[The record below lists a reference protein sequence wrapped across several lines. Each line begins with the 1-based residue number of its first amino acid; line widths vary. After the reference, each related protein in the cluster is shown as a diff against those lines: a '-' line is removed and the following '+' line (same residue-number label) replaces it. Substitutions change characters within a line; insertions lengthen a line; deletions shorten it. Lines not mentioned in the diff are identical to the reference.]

1 MNNTRSL
8 TSKVAV
14 YLLTALLALSSFASL
29 ANAQITTTGRISGTV
44 MDPQGAI
51 VPTAEVVVKNDETGN
66 EYKVKVGDDGSFV
79 IASLP
84 IAVYTVTVTATGFKQ
99 TIITNVRTQVG
110 LASTVQITLE
120 VGAASETVTVTSG
133 AEVLQKETT
142 NVGSVISGRQ
152 ITELPFSSRDALD
165 LVLTLPGTAT
175 VGRPRSSSVNGLP
188 KGALFISLDGIN
200 AQDNFLR
207 TTDGFFTYIR
217 PRIDA
222 IEEVQVSTATPGAEA
237 SAGGAV
243 HIRFVTKGGTNDYHG
258 GGWWYNRQRY
268 YNSNYYFNKISRKE
282 STPDC
287 DRTVPGCL
295 VETPRSQVMLN
306 QWGIKIGG
314 PVTPWLKDKLFFF
327 FAYDEFRLPEQ
338 QSRTRVILTPDAEA
352 GIFKYV
358 VTNSQNQLET
368 RSVNLLAIAAAKNNP
383 DVPGT
388 KDPTISGILSAIR
401 ESTAQGALSAS
412 TDPNLQSFTFTNT
425 GGQNRRFPTF
435 RLDANVTSNHHLEVI
450 YNFQDFASRVDFLNS
465 RDPAFPAPIPQILGS
480 QGSNRFSLSTA
491 LRSQLGS
498 KVVNEARYGLTGG
511 TVVFFPEMSAASYDP
526 FGGVAFTF
534 PLTLANPQ
542 SAPNNSRRNSPIKQF
557 TDNLSWIKGR
567 HNLNFGASFTAAKSF
582 QQSSGGN
589 LVPNLSFGLLSGDP
603 AITGNNNIFTAG
615 NFPGA
620 STPQLNDARSIYALL
635 VGKISV
641 VTFNAKLDEKTLE
654 YSFDGT
660 AIERNTVRGYGFY
673 FQDYF
678 KVKPNLNINYGL
690 RWEAQLA
697 PKHRN
702 GVYVRPTFEGLF
714 GISGT
719 NGLFNPNA
727 TGGVPTEYIPVDENS
742 KPFDDDLNNLAPSI
756 GIAWSP
762 QFKNSILK
770 GLFGEG
776 EQTVL
781 RAAYSISYV
790 TGGFADFNAVWNSN
804 PGLSSAAGAQSGIEF
819 TPGKFLLRNNPNLLR
834 PLPTRTFPL
843 TGKPGIAAWDFDPNL
858 RAPYVQSWSFG
869 IQREINK
876 DTVFEARYVG
886 NHSIGLG
893 IQTNLNEVNIF
904 ENGFLQEFIL
914 AQKNLE
920 LFIAA
925 NPRCGQTG
933 QVPCSFRNAGLP
945 GQVAL
950 PIFTASFGSAN
961 STSFN
966 NTTFIQLLQQ
976 GQAGSLAN
984 QLGNATAN
992 IAFQNNRINAG
1003 LPRNFFIVNPDLLG
1017 ASAVLATDSGWSTYN
1032 ALQIE
1037 LRRRFANGFLV
1048 QGNYTW
1054 SHAFT
1059 NLFTQ
1064 PQVVALP
1071 LQPHTLRNPA
1081 MDKSPSPFDIQHAFK
1096 ANYIYELPIGP
1107 GRRFDFTGGNRV
1119 LGKIFGGWET
1129 DGIIRWQ
1136 SGRIFSLTGGRG
1148 TVNQFDSGV
1157 VLVGMNQEQLQAL
1170 VKIRKQPGDANRG
1183 SVSWLPES
1191 FIEDTLR
1198 AFGLKPGLPVGPHL
1212 APPTTPGQ
1220 FGSFIY
1226 LYGPNLFRADMSI
1239 VKKTRIR
1246 ESLNIETRVEFLNAF
1261 NNTNFLIGNF
1271 GAADIANTDQN
1282 AVTVSTATFGQTT
1295 HAYRDVSTTNDPG
1308 GRFIQLVLRINF

>member
-8 TSKVAV
+8 TGKAAV
-14 YLLTALLALSSFASL
+14 YVLTALLVLSSFASF

-66 EYKVKVGDDGSFV
+66 EYKVKVGDDGTFV

-84 IAVYTVTVTATGFKQ
+84 IAIYTVTVTAAGFKQ

-110 LASTVQITLE
+110 LASTVQITLQ
-120 VGAASETVTVTSG
+120 VGAANETVTVTSG

-152 ITELPFSSRDALD
+152 ITDLPFSSRDALD

-258 GGWWYNRQRY
+258 GGWWYNRQRV
-268 YNSNYYFNKISRKE
+268 YNTNYYFNKINRQRSE
-282 STPDC
+282 PGC
-287 DRTVPGCL
+287 DVTVPGCL

-306 QWGIKIGG
+306 QWGFKIGG
-314 PVTPWLKDKLFFF
+314 PVTPWLKDKVFFF

-338 QSRTRVILTPDAEA
+338 QTRTRVILTPEAEA
-352 GIFKYV
+352 GIFKYIAS
-358 VTNSQNQLET
+358 NGEL
-368 RSVNLLAIAAAKNNP
+368 RSVNMLTLAAGRNNP
-383 DVPGT
+383 LIPGT

-401 ESTAQGALSAS
+401 EATAKGAVTNL
-412 TDPNLQSFTFTNT
+412 TDPNQQSLTFTNT

-435 RLDANVTSNHHLEVI
+435 RLDANVTSNHHIEMI

-465 RDPAFPAPIPQILGS
+465 RDPAFPEPVPQILGS

-491 LRSQLGS
+491 LRSQLSS

-511 TVVFFPEMSAASYDP
+511 TVVFFPEMSPASYAP
-526 FGGVAFTF
+526 FGNVTF
-534 PLTLANPQ
+534 SFPSVYANPQ

-589 LVPNLSFGLLSGDP
+589 LAPNLTFNILSADP
-603 AITGNNNIFTAG
+603 ANALFTTA

-620 STPQLNDARSIYALL
+620 STTQLNDARGIYALL
-635 VGKISV
+635 TGKISAIV
-641 VTFNAKLDEKTLE
+641 FNAKLNEKTLE
-654 YSFDGT
+654 YSFDDT

-678 KVKPNLNINYGL
+678 KIKPNLNINYGL

-697 PKHRN
+697 PRHKN
-702 GVYVRPTFEGLF
+702 GVYVRPTFDGLF

-719 NGLFNPNA
+719 NGLFNPAA
-727 TGGVPTEYIPVDENS
+727 TGGAPTEYIPVDENS
-742 KPFDDDLNNLAPSI
+742 KPFDDDFNNLAPSI

-804 PGLSSAAGAQSGIEF
+804 PGLTSAAGARAGIEF
-819 TPGKFLLRNNPNLLR
+819 TAGSLLLRNNPNLLR
-834 PLPTRTFPL
+834 PLPTRAFPL
-843 TGKPGIAAWDFDPNL
+843 AGQAGIVAWDFDPNL

-893 IQTNLNEVNIF
+893 VQENLNEVNIF
-904 ENGFLQEFIL
+904 ENGFLPE
-914 AQKNLE
+914 
-920 LFIAA
+920 FIAA
-925 NPRCGQTG
+925 QNNLAIFKAANPNCDLPNQP
-933 QVPCSFRNAGLP
+933 VCSFRNLGLP
-945 GQVAL
+945 GQVNL
-950 PIFTASFGSAN
+950 PIFSASFGTAVAN
-961 STSFN
+961 FTN
-966 NTTFIQLLQQ
+966 ATFKQLLQQ
-976 GQAGSLAN
+976 GQAGALAN
-984 QLGNATAN
+984 QLGNTTTN
-992 IAFQNNRINAG
+992 IAFQTNRINAG
-1003 LPRNFFIVNPDLLG
+1003 LSPNFFIVNPTLLG
-1017 ASAVLATDSGWSTYN
+1017 ANSVLATDSGWSTYN
-1032 ALQIE
+1032 ALQLE
-1037 LRRRFANGFLV
+1037 LRRRFANGLLV

-1054 SHAFT
+1054 SHSFT

-1064 PQVVALP
+1064 TQLVGLT

-1081 MDKSPSPFDIQHAFK
+1081 MDKSPSPFDIRHAFK
-1096 ANYIYELPIGP
+1096 ANYIYELPFGP
-1107 GRRFDFTGGNRV
+1107 GRRFDFTRGNGV

-1136 SGRIFSLTGGRG
+1136 SGRIFSLTSGRG
-1148 TVNQFDSGV
+1148 TVNQYDAGV

-1198 AFGLKPGLPVGPHL
+1198 AFGLKAGLPRGPHL
-1212 APPTTPGQ
+1212 APPSTPGE
-1220 FGSFIY
+1220 FGSYIY
-1226 LYGPNLFRADMSI
+1226 LYGPSLFRADLSI

-1282 AVTVSTATFGQTT
+1282 AVSVSSATFGQTT

-1308 GRFIQLVLRINF
+1308 GRLLQLVLRINF

>member
-1 MNNTRSL
+1 MNKTRSL
-8 TSKVAV
+8 TRKAAV
-14 YLLTALLALSSFASL
+14 YVFSALLVLSSFASF

-51 VPTAEVVVKNDETGN
+51 VPTAEVMVRNEETGN
-66 EYKVKVGDDGSFV
+66 EYKVKVGDDGAFV

-84 IAVYTVTVTATGFKQ
+84 IAIYTVTVSAPGFKQ

-110 LASTVQITLE
+110 LASTVQVTLE
-120 VGAASETVTVTSG
+120 VGAASESVTITSG
-133 AEVLQKETT
+133 AEILQKETT

-152 ITELPFSSRDALD
+152 ITDLPFSSRDALD

-243 HIRFVTKGGTNDYHG
+243 HIRFVTKGGTNEYHG
-258 GGWWYNRQRY
+258 GGWWYNRQRV
-268 YNSNYYFNKISRKE
+268 YNTNYYFNKINRQRSE
-282 STPDC
+282 PGC
-287 DRTVPGCL
+287 DAAVPGCL

-306 QWGIKIGG
+306 QWGLKLGG
-314 PVTPWLKDKLFFF
+314 PLTPWLKDKVFFF

-338 QSRTRVILTPDAEA
+338 QTRNRVILTPEAEA
-352 GIFKYV
+352 GIFKYLVTDPITKEV
-358 VTNSQNQLET
+358 VVKTT
-368 RSVNLLAIAAAKNNP
+368 NLLAIAAARNNP
-383 DVPGT
+383 LIPGT
-388 KDPTISGILSAIR
+388 KDPTISGILANIR
-401 ESTAQGALSAS
+401 EATAKGAVTNL
-412 TDPNLQSFTFTNT
+412 TDPNQQNFTFTNT

-435 RLDANVTSNHHLEVI
+435 RLDANVTSKHHIEMI
-450 YNFQDFASRVDFLNS
+450 YNYQDFASRVDFLNS
-465 RDPAFPAPIPQILGS
+465 RDPAFPEPIPQILGS

-491 LRSQLGS
+491 LRSQLS
-498 KVVNEARYGLTGG
+498 SNIVNEARYGLTGG
-511 TVVFFPEMSAASYDP
+511 TVVFFPEMAAASYDP

-534 PLTLANPQ
+534 PGVYANPQ

-557 TDNLSWIKGR
+557 TDNLSWVKGR
-567 HNLNFGASFTAAKSF
+567 HNFNFGAAFTAAKSF

-589 LVPNLSFGLLSGDP
+589 LVPNLSFNILSADP
-603 AITGNNNIFTAG
+603 ANALFTTA
-615 NFPGA
+615 NFPLA
-620 STPQLNDARSIYALL
+620 STAQLNDARGIYALL
-635 VGKISV
+635 TGKISAIA
-641 VTFNAKLDEKTLE
+641 FNAKLDEKSLE

-678 KVKPNLNINYGL
+678 KLRPNLNVNYGL

-697 PKHRN
+697 PVHKN

-719 NGLFNPNA
+719 DGLFNPAA

-742 KPFDDDLNNLAPSI
+742 KPFDDDLNNVAPSI

-770 GLFGEG
+770 KMFGEG
-776 EQTVL
+776 EQSVL

-804 PGLSSAAGAQSGIEF
+804 PGLTASAQARAGIEF
-819 TPGKFLLRNNPNLLR
+819 ATGSLLLRDNPSLLR

-843 TGKPGIAAWDFDPNL
+843 LGQAGVAAWDFDPNL
-858 RAPYVQSWSFG
+858 RAPYVQSWSLG

-893 IQTNLNEVNIF
+893 IQQNLNEVNIF
-904 ENGFLQEFIL
+904 ENGFLPEFIA
-914 AQKNLE
+914 AQKNLA
-920 LFIAA
+920 IYKAA
-925 NPRCGQTG
+925 NPNCDILSS
-933 QVPCSFRNAGLP
+933 VPACSFRNLGLP
-945 GQVAL
+945 GQVNL
-950 PIFTASFGSAN
+950 PIFSASFGSALTN
-961 STSFN
+961 FTN
-966 NTTFIQLLQQ
+966 ATFKQLLIQ
-976 GQAGSLAN
+976 GQAGNLAN
-984 QLGNATAN
+984 QLGNSTNN
-992 IAFQNNRINAG
+992 IAFQTNRIAAG
-1003 LPRNFFIVNPDLLG
+1003 LSPNFFIVNPTLLG
-1017 ASAVLATDSGWSTYN
+1017 ANSVLATDSGWSTYN

-1037 LRRRFANGFLV
+1037 LRRRFSNGLLV

-1059 NLFTQ
+1059 SLFTQ
-1064 PQVVALP
+1064 PQATLN

-1081 MDKSPSPFDIQHAFK
+1081 MDKSPSPFDIRHAFK
-1096 ANYIYELPIGP
+1096 ANYIYEMPFGP
-1107 GRRFDFTGGNRV
+1107 GRRFDFTGGNTV

-1136 SGRIFSLTGGRG
+1136 SGRIFSLTSGRA

-1157 VLVGMNQEQLQAL
+1157 VLVGINQAQLQEM
-1170 VKIRKQPGDANRG
+1170 VKIRKQFSDADRG
-1183 SVSWLPES
+1183 TVSWLPRE
-1191 FIEDTLR
+1191 FIVNTLR
-1198 AFGLKPGLPVGPHL
+1198 AFGLGDGKTPIGPHL
-1212 APPTTPGQ
+1212 APPETPGQ
-1220 FGSFIY
+1220 FGSYIY
-1226 LYGPNLFRADMSI
+1226 LYGPSLFRADLSI

-1246 ESLNIETRVEFLNAF
+1246 ESINIETRVEFLNAF
-1261 NNTNFLIGNF
+1261 NNTNFMIGNV
-1271 GAADIANTDQN
+1271 GAGDIANTDQN
-1282 AVTVSTATFGQTT
+1282 AVSVSSATFGQTS

-1308 GRFIQLVLRINF
+1308 GRLLQLVLRINF

>member
-8 TSKVAV
+8 TRKAAV
-14 YLLTALLALSSFASL
+14 YVLTALLALSSFAGFAS
-29 ANAQITTTGRISGTV
+29 AQITTTGRISGTV

-51 VPTAEVVVKNDETGN
+51 VPTAEVVVKNEETGN
-66 EYKVKVGDDGSFV
+66 EYKVKVGDDGTFV
-79 IASLP
+79 IAALP
-84 IAVYTVTVTATGFKQ
+84 IAVYTVTVTAAGFKQ

-110 LASTVQITLE
+110 LASTVQVTLQ

-133 AEVLQKETT
+133 AEILQKETT

-152 ITELPFSSRDALD
+152 ITDLPFSSRDALD

-258 GGWWYNRQRY
+258 GAWWYNRQRV
-268 YNSNYYFNKISRKE
+268 YNSNYYFNKINRQRSE
-282 STPDC
+282 PGC
-287 DRTVPGCL
+287 DIDTPGCL

-306 QWGIKIGG
+306 QWGFKIGG
-314 PVTPWLKDKLFFF
+314 PVTPWLKDKVFFF

-338 QSRTRVILTPDAEA
+338 QTRSRVILTPEAEA

-358 VTNSQNQLET
+358 ASNGEL
-368 RSVNLLAIAAAKNNP
+368 RSVNLLGLAAARNNP
-383 DVPGT
+383 LIPGT
-388 KDPTISGILSAIR
+388 KDPTIAGILSNIR
-401 ESTAQGALSAS
+401 ESTAQGALTNL
-412 TDPNLQSFTFTNT
+412 TDPNQQNFTFTNT

-435 RLDANVTSNHHLEVI
+435 RLDANVTSNHHVEMI

-465 RDPAFPAPIPQILGS
+465 RDPAFPEPVPQILGS

-491 LRSQLGS
+491 LRSQLSS
-498 KVVNEARYGLTGG
+498 KIVNEARFGLTGG
-511 TVVFFPEMSAASYDP
+511 TVVFFPEMSPGSYAP
-526 FGGVAFTF
+526 FGGVALTF
-534 PLTLANPQ
+534 PGVYANPHN
-542 SAPNNSRRNSPIKQF
+542 APNNSRRNSPIKQF
-557 TDNLSWIKGR
+557 NDNLSWIKGR
-567 HNLNFGASFTAAKSF
+567 HNFNFGAAFTAAKSF

-589 LVPNLSFGLLSGDP
+589 LAPNLSFNILSADP
-603 AITGNNNIFTAG
+603 ANVLFTTA

-620 STPQLNDARSIYALL
+620 STTQLNDARGIYALL
-635 VGKISV
+635 TGKISAV
-641 VTFNAKLDEKTLE
+641 AFNAKLNEKTLE
-654 YSFDGT
+654 YSFDDT

-678 KVKPNLNINYGL
+678 KIKPNLNINYGL

-697 PKHRN
+697 PIHKN

-719 NGLFNPNA
+719 DGLFNPNA

-742 KPFDDDLNNLAPSI
+742 KPFDDDLNNFAPSL

-804 PGLSSAAGAQSGIEF
+804 PGLTAAAGARAGIEF
-819 TPGKFLLRNNPNLLR
+819 TAGSLLLRDNPSLVR

-843 TGKPGIAAWDFDPNL
+843 LAQPGVAAWDFDPNL

-893 IQTNLNEVNIF
+893 QQKNLNEVNIF
-904 ENGFLQEFIL
+904 ENGFLQEFIAAQNNLRIAL
-914 AQKNLE
+914 AAGR
-920 LFIAA
+920 AA
-925 NPRCGQTG
+925 N
-933 QVPCSFRNAGLP
+933 FRNQGLP
-945 GQVAL
+945 GQVSL
-950 PIFTASFGSAN
+950 PIFTASFGSATAAN
-961 STSFN
+961 FGN
-966 NTTFIQLLQQ
+966 ATFIQLLQQ

-984 QLGNATAN
+984 QLGNSTAN
-992 IAFQNNRINAG
+992 LAFQTNRIAAG
-1003 LPRNFFIVNPDLLG
+1003 LSPNFFIVNPNLLG
-1017 ASAVLATDSGWSTYN
+1017 ANAVLADDGGWSTYN
-1032 ALQIE
+1032 SLQVE
-1037 LRRRFANGFLV
+1037 LRRRFANGLLV

-1064 PQVVALP
+1064 AQAALN
-1071 LQPHTLRNPA
+1071 LQPHTLRNPG
-1081 MDKSPSPFDIQHAFK
+1081 MDKSPSPFDIRHAFK

-1107 GRRFDFTGGNRV
+1107 GRRLDFTGGNSV

-1136 SGRIFSLTGGRG
+1136 SGRIFSLTSGRA

-1157 VLVGMNQEQLQAL
+1157 VLVGMNQSQLQSL
-1170 VKIRKQPGDANRG
+1170 VKIRKQPNDANRG
-1183 SVSWLPES
+1183 TVSWLPES
-1191 FIEDTLR
+1191 FIQDTLR
-1198 AFGLKPGLPVGPHL
+1198 AFGLGDGKLPVGPHL
-1212 APPTTPGQ
+1212 APPSTPGE
-1220 FGSFIY
+1220 FGSYLY
-1226 LYGPNLFRADMSI
+1226 LYGPSLFRADLSL

-1261 NNTNFLIGNF
+1261 NNTNFMIGNV
-1271 GAADIANTDQN
+1271 GAGDIANTDQN
-1282 AVTVSTATFGQTT
+1282 AVSVSSATFGQTS

-1308 GRFIQLVLRINF
+1308 GRLLQLVLRINF